1 MFTDF
6 KNPFTVGLCNK
17 FSERYLLLVVGPM
30 PKTHHAGNFGRCL
43 LGAVDSI
50 LASHGRDRQTDRLTA
65 IDKNCHSIE
74 EDFAKTA
81 KTRCDGAHP
90 LLEL

>member
-50 LASHGRDRQTDRLTA
+50 LASHGRDRQTDRSTNRNRQEL
-65 IDKNCHSIE
+65 
-74 EDFAKTA
+74 
-81 KTRCDGAHP
+81 P
-90 LLEL
+90 LYRRKFRKES